1 MTMMELQQVLGD
13 EMNKLIA
20 GTTQPED
27 AKAVALLAKQMI
39 NNADII
45 LRADKYTNQDGSR
58 INQIVGE
65 VNDKTTS
72 VD

>member
-1 MTMMELQQVLGD
+1 MTMLELQRVLGTELD
-13 EMNKLIA
+13 KLIV

-45 LRADKYTNQDGSR
+45 LRADKFTNQDGSR
-58 INQIVGE
+58 INQIVGD
-65 VNDKTTS
+65 VNAQETS

>member
-1 MTMMELQQVLGD
+1 MTMIELQNVLGNELD
-13 EMNKLIA
+13 KLIA

-45 LRADKYTNQDGSR
+45 LRADKFTNQDGSR
-58 INQIVGE
+58 INRIVGDI
-65 VNDKTTS
+65 NAKTTS

>member
-1 MTMMELQQVLGD
+1 MTMLELQRVLGTELD
-13 EMNKLIA
+13 KLIA

-45 LRADKYTNQDGSR
+45 LRADKFTNQDGSR

-65 VNDKTTS
+65 VDGKATS

>member
-65 VNDKTTS
+65 VNGKATS

>member
-65 VNDKTTS
+65 VNGKTTS
-72 VD
+72 VG

>member
-27 AKAVALLAKQMI
+27 AKAVAMLAKQMI

-65 VNDKTTS
+65 VNGKTTS
-72 VD
+72 VG

>member
-1 MTMMELQQVLGD
+1 MTMLELQKVLGTELD
-13 EMNKLIA
+13 KLIA

-45 LRADKYTNQDGSR
+45 LRADKFTNQDGSR
-58 INQIVGE
+58 INQIVGD
-65 VNDKTTS
+65 VNVKTTS